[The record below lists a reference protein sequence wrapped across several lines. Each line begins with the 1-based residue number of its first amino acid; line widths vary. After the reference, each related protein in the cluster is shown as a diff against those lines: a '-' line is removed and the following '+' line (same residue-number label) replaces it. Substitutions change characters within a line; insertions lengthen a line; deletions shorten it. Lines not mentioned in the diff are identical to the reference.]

1 MEASPNVIQVYILMD
16 QEAYR
21 QHDHLLWW
29 SCFYSLTSYFPP
41 LLQKSYDLSSIHITF
56 PDGAEQKFLLLSALT
71 CEDFDRIEMLK
82 HMRISQHTALQ
93 KTTFPYRNH
102 SFCMRGLRISKRV
115 WEM

>member
-1 MEASPNVIQVYILMD
+1 MD
-16 QEAYR
+16 E
-21 QHDHLLWW
+21 DEPVCT
-29 SCFYSLTSYFPP
+29 SSLSESWY
-41 LLQKSYDLSSIHITF
+41 LIRYDLSSIHITF